1 MSHYRALIEKLS
13 VRHVERDDFE
23 ELSGLANEALNELS
37 AQEREDLEAHAKV
50 VAAAALSQSNGN
62 AKGAVATLKGLERQL
77 AGSAKLMSI
86 PMQPLPFANERIPT
100 TTNKR
105 RSFLTNLLYVVFGFV
120 LFVTLMGL
128 LCRRC

>member
-37 AQEREDLEAHAKV
+37 AQEKEELEAHAKV

-77 AGSAKLMSI
+77 VTTSLSLNL
-86 PMQPLPFANERIPT
+86 PLNPRPSLVVNPVV
-100 TTNKR
+100 NKR
-105 RSFLTNLLYVVFGFV
+105 RSFVTTVLYTVIGFI

>member
-1 MSHYRALIEKLS
+1 MSHYRDLIEKLS

-37 AQEREDLEAHAKV
+37 AQEKEEVEAHAKV
-50 VAAAALSQSNGN
+50 VAAAALSQSKGN
-62 AKGAVATLKGLERQL
+62 AKGAVATLKSLERQL
-77 AGSAKLMSI
+77 VTTSL
-86 PMQPLPFANERIPT
+86 PLNLPLNPHPSLVVNPVV
-100 TTNKR
+100 NKR
-105 RSFLTNLLYVVFGFV
+105 RSFVTTVLYTVIGFI